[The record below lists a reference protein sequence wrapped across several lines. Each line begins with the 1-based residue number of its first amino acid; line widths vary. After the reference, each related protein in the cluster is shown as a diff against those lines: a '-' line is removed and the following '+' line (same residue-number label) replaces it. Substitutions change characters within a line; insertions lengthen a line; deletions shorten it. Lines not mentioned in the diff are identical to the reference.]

1 MHAIFQIKAEK
12 RADLTSDLR
21 MRKVGSRRRERCRR
35 RGERRLEIGGRGGGR
50 GGGEVGVG

>member
-35 RGERRLEIGGRGGGR
+35 RGERRLEIGGGDGG